1 MCMVAGERRNAIEG
15 VGEKK
20 RDGDQK
26 EMDRQYRKSIVV
38 QIIEEYQFISLITKL
53 VYVIGCV
60 HSLLC
65 VGAKQSCIGE
75 CVHL

>member
-26 EMDRQYRKSIVV
+26 EMDRQYRKSIRKVSAWLGCCIT
-38 QIIEEYQFISLITKL
+38 IIGKL
-53 VYVIGCV
+53 
-60 HSLLC
+60 H
-65 VGAKQSCIGE
+65 
-75 CVHL
+75 